1 LQSLIREGARI
12 PSTPQLGS
20 PGTIGSTIAGI
31 ETTGVTLSKTGG
43 IGMHLAITVGLLS
56 ATGATGAT
64 GIKTCG
70 LASISVGM
78 STNRHMHTGT
88 YAISTIDF
96 VRSSS
101 AR

>member
-1 LQSLIREGARI
+1 LQSLIREGDRI
-12 PSTPQLGS
+12 PGTPRFGS
-20 PGTIGSTIAGI
+20 PGTIGGTIASI
-31 ETTGVTLSKTGG
+31 ETTGVALTKSGG
-43 IGMHLAITVGLLS
+43 IGMHLTTTVGLLS
-56 ATGATGAT
+56 ATGATGTT

-88 YAISTIDF
+88 YAISTIDS